1 MKPLFTEADCY
12 LSHFLESSQ
21 RASMSVAK
29 ANCLFQGWL
38 AKGTVVY
45 GRIDGDH
52 GWFNGVGVHTQI
64 AGEYGR
70 STHKALLINIE
81 PIEVPDSAEKLLTE
95 MASHQSLNFQSWSDF
110 MVRAR
115 KLTQNKGGG
124 K

>member
-1 MKPLFTEADCY
+1 MKPLFTEADCDI
-12 LSHFLESSQ
+12 SHFLESSQ

-45 GRIDGDH
+45 GSLNEAGAT
-52 GWFNGVGVHTQI
+52 WF
-64 AGEYGR
+64 GETLIR
-70 STHKALLINIE
+70 SSDTHKALLINIE

-95 MASHQSLNFQSWSDF
+95 LASHQSLNFQSWSDF